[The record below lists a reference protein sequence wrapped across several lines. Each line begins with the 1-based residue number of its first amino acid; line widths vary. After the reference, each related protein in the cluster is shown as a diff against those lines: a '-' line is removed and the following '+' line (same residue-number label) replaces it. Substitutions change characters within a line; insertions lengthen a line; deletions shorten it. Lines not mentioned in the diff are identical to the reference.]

1 MREIRIWISIVACIC
16 LSLRGFAG
24 DTTKINTQ
32 TPAPDKS
39 TAEIKLPSG
48 FQAVAVVDSLG
59 RTRHLVVHQ
68 NGDVYVKLE
77 RLKDGKG
84 ISG

>member
-1 MREIRIWISIVACIC
+1 MRKIRIWISIAACIC

-59 RTRHLVVHQ
+59 RTRHW
-68 NGDVYVKLE
+68 
-77 RLKDGKG
+77 
-84 ISG
+84 